1 MRAPQ
6 DPSSLI
12 SAPRSGLANEIRVG
26 LVGCGTLGQAI
37 LRAQAEG
44 RLAAR
49 VVAVTSRSPDKARA
63 FLAGLAAQPQESA
76 ARPASAQA
84 AARQDPVAYLERD
97 ALIAACDLVV
107 EAAGVP
113 VVADL
118 ARRCFAAG
126 KDLLVIST
134 GALLDHPELLD
145 LARERGCRLIL
156 PSGAI
161 AGIDGIKAACRGRI
175 DKFTLTTRKPPG
187 GLAGAPY
194 LRERGIRLDGL
205 TEEREVF
212 HGPVREAVR
221 GFPENVNVSA
231 TVALAGLGPD
241 RTFIRILAVPGLERN
256 CHTIEAEGEFGS
268 LKVEVQNVPTEN
280 PKTGRLTAMSILRAI
295 EDAVDPVRIGG

>member
-1 MRAPQ
+1 
-6 DPSSLI
+6 
-12 SAPRSGLANEIRVG
+12 
-26 LVGCGTLGQAI
+26 
-37 LRAQAEG
+37 
-44 RLAAR
+44 
-49 VVAVTSRSPDKARA
+49 
-63 FLAGLAAQPQESA
+63 
-76 ARPASAQA
+76 
-84 AARQDPVAYLERD
+84 
-97 ALIAACDLVV
+97 V
-107 EAAGVP
+107 EAAGAP
-113 VVADL
+113 VVVDL

-134 GALLDHPELLD
+134 GALLDHPEVFD
-145 LARERGCRLIL
+145 QARERGCRLIL

-175 DKFTLTTRKPPG
+175 DKLTLTTRKPPG

-194 LRERGIRLDGL
+194 LRQRGIHLDGL

-212 HGPVREAVR
+212 YGPVRDAVR

-231 TVALAGLGPD
+231 TVSLAGLGPD

-256 CHTIEAEGEFGS
+256 CHTIEAEGEFGA
-268 LKVEVQNVPTEN
+268 LKVEIQNIPTEN

>member
-1 MRAPQ
+1 
-6 DPSSLI
+6 
-12 SAPRSGLANEIRVG
+12 
-26 LVGCGTLGQAI
+26 VGCGTLGQAI

-44 RLAAR
+44 KLKAR
-49 VVAVTSRSPDKARA
+49 VTGVTSRSADKARG
-63 FLAGLAAQPQESA
+63 FLARL
-76 ARPASAQA
+76 PANSQGAV
-84 AARQDPVAYLERD
+84 PPYLELD
-97 ALIAACDLVV
+97 ALIADSDLVV
-107 EAAGVP
+107 EAAGGAVVP
-113 VVADL
+113 GL
-118 ARRCFAAG
+118 ARHCFAQG
-126 KDLLVIST
+126 KDLLVISV
-134 GALLDHPELLD
+134 GALLDHGDLFD

-175 DKFTLTTRKPPG
+175 DKLTLTTRKPPG

-212 HGPVREAVR
+212 YGPVREAVR

-231 TVALAGLGPD
+231 TVSLAGLGPD
-241 RTFIRILAVPGLERN
+241 RTFIRIVAVPGLQRN
-256 CHTIEAEGEFGS
+256 CHAIEVEGEFGS